1 MPDLAFKVRKPFA
14 ICTFGT
20 AGWRLGMSYALDVRA
35 PAELESG
42 NAAAAPDEAATVV
55 PSTTVPSIT
64 VPSTTVPWSESAATV
79 PDSAPIAD
87 SGVFDEDKELLD
99 RLAAGDEVA
108 FRLLVER
115 HIDRA
120 YAIALRII
128 GNAADAEDVV
138 QDTMLKVWT
147 HRGQWQ
153 HGRAKFSTWLYRVI
167 SNRCIDLRRKPRTEN
182 VDAVPE
188 VADKQPDASSVIERN
203 EVTDL
208 LEAAML
214 RLPEQQRIAVILSYH
229 ESLSNGDIAEVM
241 DTTVSAVESLLKRGR
256 QQLRELLRRHERDI
270 RGAFTDS

>member
-1 MPDLAFKVRKPFA
+1 M
-14 ICTFGT
+14 CSFGI
-20 AGWRLGMSYALDVRA
+20 AGWGMGMSYALDITA
-35 PAELESG
+35 PAELELDKS
-42 NAAAAPDEAATVV
+42 AAPAAD
-55 PSTTVPSIT
+55 
-64 VPSTTVPWSESAATV
+64 TTVPWRESAATV
-79 PDSAPIAD
+79 PDSAPNGLI
-87 SGVFDEDKELLD
+87 VDEDKDLLD
-99 RLAAGDEVA
+99 RLALGDEPA
-108 FRLLVER
+108 FRALVVR

-120 YAIALRII
+120 YAIALRIV

-153 HGRAKFSTWLYRVI
+153 HGRAKFSTWLYRVV

-208 LEAAML
+208 LEAAMQ
-214 RLPEQQRIAVILSYH
+214 RLPEQQRIAVIFSYH
-229 ESLSNGDIAEVM
+229 ENMSNGDIAEVM

-270 RGAFTDS
+270 RGAFTDC